1 MDAEICRLESVGRAS
16 GYALHGGLKMALILI
31 WISLAF
37 LLYVHVGY
45 PLVLLAWRRL
55 APRPVKKGFGE
66 PSVSILIAA
75 RNEKD
80 RIEAKIMNCLQLDY
94 PPGKLQV
101 VVALDAPSDGTDQI
115 ARKCESAI
123 VNVLSCSQHQGK
135 AGTLNDAAASARG
148 DILVFADVRQQFDR
162 HSLRELVANFHDPSI
177 GAVSGELILM
187 DENGHEAA
195 DGVGLYWRY
204 EKWIRAQEA
213 EIHSMMGATG
223 SIYAIRREL
232 YTPMPPD
239 TILDDVAIPMNI
251 VLRGKRAVFDGSAR
265 AYDQVSASPKLEY
278 GRKVRTLTGNYQVLA
293 RMPALLSPLHNP
305 VWLQFISHKVG
316 RLLVPYFLA
325 LLFVANLF
333 ALRGIYLWLFYLQ
346 GAWYMMAWAGSRLSL
361 RTPVRDAAG
370 TVAAGREV
378 RRP

>member
-1 MDAEICRLESVGRAS
+1 
-16 GYALHGGLKMALILI
+16 MAHILI
-31 WISLAF
+31 WIALAF

-45 PLVLLAWRRL
+45 PFVLLVWRRL
-55 APRPVKKGFGE
+55 ASRPVRKGFWE

-75 RNEKD
+75 RNE
-80 RIEAKIMNCLQLDY
+80 RETIEAKILNCLQLDY
-94 PPGKLQV
+94 PKEKLQV
-101 VVALDAPSDGTDQI
+101 LLALDAPSDGTEEI
-115 ARKCESAI
+115 AWKYADKI
-123 VNVLSCSQHQGK
+123 VKVSSFSQHEGK
-135 AGTLNDAAASARG
+135 AGTLNRAAASAKG

-162 HSLRELVANFHDPSI
+162 RALSELVANFHDPSV
-177 GAVSGELILM
+177 GAVSGELMLM
-187 DENGHEAA
+187 DESGREAA

-232 YTPMPPD
+232 FTPIPPD

-265 AYDQVSASPKLEY
+265 AYDQVSASPQHEY
-278 GRKVRTLTGNYQVLA
+278 ARKVRTLAGNYQVLA

-316 RLLVPYFLA
+316 RLLVPYFLV

-333 ALRGIYLWLFYLQ
+333 ALHGAYLVLFCLQ
-346 GAWYMMAWAGSRLSL
+346 SAWYMMAFAGSLLS
-361 RTPVRDAAG
+361 RRAPVPDAPRM
-370 TVAAGREV
+370 VSVCREE
-378 RRP
+378 RRS